1 MLKEMRISVT
11 NNFQDFDTRNKKH
24 EYEIVARSYY
34 APNSSEMEFFEFF
47 TNDVYEAIIKKLT
60 QHRSVEK
67 IFIIREENTF
77 CIWTSLREYD
87 KKARYELYNAEL
99 EIIKDFSRIE
109 FHFDFH
115 LADPDDTEGLLIS
128 GAKLIYPKR

>member
-1 MLKEMRISVT
+1 MLKEMRISMT
-11 NNFQDFDTRNKKH
+11 NNFQDFDTRDKKH
-24 EYEIVARSYY
+24 EYEIVAGSRYV
-34 APNSSEMEFFEFF
+34 PNSSEMEFFEFF
-47 TNDVYEAIIKKLT
+47 TNDVYAAIVKKLT
-60 QHRSVEK
+60 QHQSIER

-77 CIWTSLREYD
+77 CIWTSLRAYD

-115 LADPDDTEGLLIS
+115 LADPDDMEGLLIS